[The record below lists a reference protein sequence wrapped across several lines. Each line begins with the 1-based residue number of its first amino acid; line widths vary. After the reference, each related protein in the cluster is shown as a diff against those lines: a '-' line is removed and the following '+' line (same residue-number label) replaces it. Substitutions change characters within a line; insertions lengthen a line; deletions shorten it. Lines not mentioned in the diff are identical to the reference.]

1 MKSESVLVT
10 GARGFIGRNLLR
22 EVEKFNPIK
31 LCALDDEIFNVNDW
45 PQKFLEELELIN
57 PTVIFHIGACSD
69 TLENNVNYMFER
81 NYLASQ
87 IILNWGQVNGA
98 KVIYSSSAANYG
110 TSGAFPSNL
119 YGWSKFVTE
128 NYASV
133 VGAVSLRYFNVYGPG
148 EESKGRMASMFFQA
162 HMNSI
167 KNSPIKLFPGNPIR
181 DFVYIR
187 DVTSANLFA
196 YENFDFIRGGVFEV
210 ASGYSETFEYGMD
223 LMGFDYVYSD
233 KSDIPLGYQFNTR
246 SNLQK
251 IMPGWVPQYDLEAGL
266 KEYQDY
272 LKGVLGE

>member
-1 MKSESVLVT
+1 VSFLAKVEPQSV
-10 GARGFIGRNLLR
+10 
-22 EVEKFNPIK
+22 
-31 LCALDDEIFNVNDW
+31 
-45 PQKFLEELELIN
+45 
-57 PTVIFHIGACSD
+57 FHVGACSD
-69 TLENNVNYMFER
+69 TLVQDVQSTMIMNYQATKVIADWCHER
-81 NYLASQ
+81 RIPL
-87 IILNWGQVNGA
+87 
-98 KVIYSSSAANYG
+98 IYSSSAATYG
-110 TSGAFPSNL
+110 ANGSYPSNL

-251 IMPGWVPQYDLEAGL
+251 LMPGWVPQYDLEAGL